1 VALAPKNLKKPSS
14 LPKNVGKKKS
24 ENPYRSL
31 PQNAEKKKK
40 KKKKKKDL
48 NLCLRFK
55 SERNQQYHA
64 LKILTT
70 NSLNSQ
76 SFNDLH
82 FFKE

>member
-40 KKKKKKDL
+40 EK
-48 NLCLRFK
+48 R
-55 SERNQQYHA
+55 
-64 LKILTT
+64 I
-70 NSLNSQ
+70 
-76 SFNDLH
+76 
-82 FFKE
+82 